1 LKLYLPS
8 TVSNLKN
15 LNEIFSVLLEVL
27 GHDKEKRYLILF
39 QNNNVIGQY
48 ESYELCSDFVKSVES
63 LGVASN
69 FKIVKYK
76 KNSCIKEWVRDFNN
90 NQDEVI
96 NQTFISNDFNRY
108 SDNKK
113 DQKTDTKE
121 IKKKKKLQA
130 KESQKEQYNI
140 NLLKS
145 QREKIIESKNKYEV
159 DMKLYNQFKENKV
172 KDENFVVPDIFEVKY
187 KIFEKL
193 DNNDELSWDNFASEF
208 KETDFNGRFSNI
220 FEISNEFDQKFC
232 KTLNIESS
240 ESSESDSDSDSDVEE
255 TSEYSN
261 ESGTDDGIVEV
272 FSSEG
277 TN

>member
-1 LKLYLPS
+1 M
-8 TVSNLKN
+8 
-15 LNEIFSVLLEVL
+15 SV
-27 GHDKEKRYLILF
+27 ILF